1 MIDEKIYK
9 GIPSPQDF
17 IKLNILQWYF
27 DIAYHLAKVE
37 AGIKRGVNFLS
48 FKAKARQLLL
58 MCYAWV
64 LMSKKDSLIEL
75 YDETMKLL
83 DKTTDLKDAYE
94 VFKNITLLLRILGIT
109 KVETIELDPL
119 LRLKLER

>member
-1 MIDEKIYK
+1 
-9 GIPSPQDF
+9 
-17 IKLNILQWYF
+17 
-27 DIAYHLAKVE
+27 
-37 AGIKRGVNFLS
+37 
-48 FKAKARQLLL
+48 